1 MASLLHGYIRKRLK
15 PTFFWIFSIR
25 FFSGVGRNINFFF
38 KSLVLVL
45 ELIMHTALNTNVN
58 YITLLSEFYFIVQIY
73 FKMYIDVIVNTIAL
87 MIDIPG
93 NPYKMFGIPELH
105 KKNYK
110 AVPYA
115 LYSKKTCTRMCSFLD
130 SLLLSV
136 LLTL

>member
-1 MASLLHGYIRKRLK
+1 
-15 PTFFWIFSIR
+15 
-25 FFSGVGRNINFFF
+25 
-38 KSLVLVL
+38 
-45 ELIMHTALNTNVN
+45 
-58 YITLLSEFYFIVQIY
+58 
-73 FKMYIDVIVNTIAL
+73 

-105 KKNYK
+105 QKNYK

-136 LLTL
+136 LLTLQKNIIFLFSFPTAKHMYLFIMIIQQEN

>member
-1 MASLLHGYIRKRLK
+1 MYIRCDCKYYCK
-15 PTFFWIFSIR
+15 
-25 FFSGVGRNINFFF
+25 
-38 KSLVLVL
+38 
-45 ELIMHTALNTNVN
+45 
-58 YITLLSEFYFIVQIY
+58 
-73 FKMYIDVIVNTIAL
+73 

-105 KKNYK
+105 TSKKYK

-136 LLTL
+136 LLTLQKNIIFLFSFPTACIFLL

>member
-1 MASLLHGYIRKRLK
+1 
-15 PTFFWIFSIR
+15 
-25 FFSGVGRNINFFF
+25 
-38 KSLVLVL
+38 
-45 ELIMHTALNTNVN
+45 
-58 YITLLSEFYFIVQIY
+58 
-73 FKMYIDVIVNTIAL
+73 

-105 KKNYK
+105 KKYK

-136 LLTL
+136 LLTLSKNITFLFSSNCETYVSFYNSRRIGK

>member
-58 YITLLSEFYFIVQIY
+58 YITRLSEFYFIVQIY
-73 FKMYIDVIVNTIAL
+73 FKMYIRCNCKYYCK

-105 KKNYK
+105 QKNTK
-110 AVPYA
+110 Q
-115 LYSKKTCTRMCSFLD
+115 FLM
-130 SLLLSV
+130 LFIRKRLV
-136 LLTL
+136 LGCVLF